1 MSSQKAC
8 RDFDALLSAYVDHEA
23 TADEMA
29 IVETHT
35 QSCAACASRLN
46 QYATLVPRLE
56 ANIRAVLFEAEVA
69 GARVEHT
76 RFRDVTERLNHGAS
90 PVRLLSR
97 AATLVFIVAMAFV
110 AAAILARTAPAVQ
123 SLAVTTGAQPSPP
136 ATPAT
141 LNLPTS
147 SSPSAPVLV
156 ASVNGLVDPAVAAY
170 LHRAVSAADESH
182 ASALVIVLDAS
193 GGLDVPMQQV
203 AEDLAG
209 SSAPTLAFI
218 APGQANTADTL
229 LAQSSGLVAA
239 TTTPD
244 VEAFLRSVDG
254 QTVQT
259 AAGPVTLATASAP
272 ITTFEMEP
280 LEAIAHRLLDPT
292 TAYLLFV
299 ARSVRRARRAGPPGV
314 VGAGRDRRRVSHAGI
329 HRLRRAAH
337 ELAWRGGDRRCG
349 WAHGGRAQGGN
360 ARSAGTGWSRVPDR
374 RLPVALRRARFCTA
388 DTHRGLHRPGRAGW
402 DGRQRAHRWL
412 VAGAHRPTN
421 PRRCPRCS
429 ARNS

>member
-1 MSSQKAC
+1 M
-8 RDFDALLSAYVDHEA
+8 
-23 TADEMA
+23 
-29 IVETHT
+29 
-35 QSCAACASRLN
+35 
-46 QYATLVPRLE
+46 
-56 ANIRAVLFEAEVA
+56 
-69 GARVEHT
+69 
-76 RFRDVTERLNHGAS
+76 TERLNPRAS

-110 AAAILARTAPAVQ
+110 AAAILARNAPAVR
-123 SLAVTTGAQPSPP
+123 SPADDTGAQSSPP
-136 ATPAT
+136 ATVTTA
-141 LNLPTS
+141 NLPNS

-239 TTTPD
+239 TTTPN

-272 ITTFEMEP
+272 ITDIRDGP
-280 LEAIAHRLLDPT
+280 VGGHRPPPAGSHDRLP
-292 TAYLLFV
+292 V
-299 ARSVRRARRAGPPGV
+299 VCARSVRRARGAGPPGV
-314 VGAGRDRRRVSHAGI
+314 FGAGRDWRRVSHAGI
-329 HRLRRAAH
+329 DRFRRCCLRTG
-337 ELAWRGGDRRCG
+337 LAW
-349 WAHGGRAQGGN
+349 W
-360 ARSAGTGWSRVPDR
+360 
-374 RLPVALRRARFCTA
+374 
-388 DTHRGLHRPGRAGW
+388 
-402 DGRQRAHRWL
+402 
-412 VAGAHRPTN
+412 
-421 PRRCPRCS
+421 
-429 ARNS
+429 